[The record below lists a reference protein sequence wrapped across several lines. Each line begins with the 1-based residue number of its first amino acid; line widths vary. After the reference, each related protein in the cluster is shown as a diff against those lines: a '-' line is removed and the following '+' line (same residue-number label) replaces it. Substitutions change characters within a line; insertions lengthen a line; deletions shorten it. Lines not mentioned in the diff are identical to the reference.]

1 MNLIKIDFQIQIM
14 VEEIQKI
21 HSQKKVHSEII
32 KGPEVLQENA
42 TLPKSNFV
50 GDATKL
56 VMNLLIAQQNYNQQT
71 GVQDVLKAHIG
82 KTVVGSM
89 SRK

>member
-32 KGPEVLQENA
+32 RGPEVLQENE
-42 TLPKSNFV
+42 T
-50 GDATKL
+50 
-56 VMNLLIAQQNYNQQT
+56 
-71 GVQDVLKAHIG
+71 
-82 KTVVGSM
+82 
-89 SRK
+89 